1 MEQVSLVTIDL
12 NLLKTFQ
19 AIWEL
24 RSLTAASA
32 RLGITQ
38 PAVSHAL
45 RKLREIFDD
54 PLFVRNANE
63 MVPTDT
69 AARLHAPIDEALRII
84 SGALQKHLRFDPAVT
99 RRTFRVV
106 MSDMAEQY
114 VLPALLRSLAGNAPG
129 IRFEVKQM
137 PIERLIVAMRNG
149 DVDLALGYLAQL
161 DEQWCDSSPLMEDE
175 FVCMLRNGHPFAG
188 RKLTVDDLN
197 QLAYVHV
204 DTPMTQHGLAEEA
217 LREAGVNCNIVLRL
231 AHFTVVPQIITNTD
245 LAVILPRRIAALS
258 GDQRYALLPLPADIG
273 MPQIS
278 VKVYSHNRFGSD
290 VGISWLRSTLL
301 GLFSNGSDD

>member
-1 MEQVSLVTIDL
+1 MEHVSLATIDL

-24 RSLTAASA
+24 RSLTAASD
-32 RLGITQ
+32 RLKITQ

-84 SGALQKHLRFDPAVT
+84 NGALQKQLRFDPAVT

-114 VLPALLRSLAGNAPG
+114 VLPALLKRLAGSAPG
-129 IRFEVKQM
+129 IRFEIKQM
-137 PIERLIVAMRNG
+137 PIERLIIAMRNG

-161 DEQWCDSSPLMEDE
+161 DEQWCDSSALMEDE
-175 FVCMLRNGHPFAG
+175 FVCMVRSEHPLAG
-188 RKLTVDDLN
+188 RKLSVDDLN
-197 QLAYVHV
+197 QLSYVHV
-204 DTPMTQHGLAEEA
+204 DTPMTQHGLANEA
-217 LREAGVNCNIVLRL
+217 LQRAGVECNIMLRL
-231 AHFTVVPQIITNTD
+231 AHFTVVPQIIANTD
-245 LAVILPRRIAALS
+245 LAVILPRRITELS
-258 GDQRYALLPLPADIG
+258 SAQTHCLLPLPTDID

-290 VGISWLRSTLL
+290 AGISWLRATLL
-301 GLFSNGSDD
+301 ALFSSAGDD